1 VRLLSVAE
9 HGTRFMVFSDGIT
22 EQFNIEGEMFGTA
35 RLLQAFRSRLDQPL
49 DEMVRGIVDELVR
62 FRGAALIKDDQTLL
76 ALELVD

>member
-1 VRLLSVAE
+1 
-9 HGTRFMVFSDGIT
+9 MFSDGIT
-22 EQFNIEGEMFGTA
+22 EQFNIEGEMFGTE

-49 DEMVRGIVDELVR
+49 DDMVRGIVDEAVR